1 MIDLTFGNIVRRE
14 RKKQGLTQAE
24 LAEKAG
30 VSTMTIRRYESGDR
44 KPRLEEAIKIA
55 GTLGFALDTFS
66 GSKFERFVREIER
79 QAALLQDQG
88 GEERRETVTKEQLTR
103 IRQQYGDEY
112 LYRQLAEECM
122 ELGHAALKLI
132 RAQRGET
139 PVPLDEAKTAL
150 IDEAADVRVMLN
162 VLNDMLDADE
172 RVWLMVQ
179 AATKN
184 QRMVAR
190 LLGE

>member
-1 MIDLTFGNIVRRE
+1 MIDLTFGKIVRRE

-44 KPRLEEAIKIA
+44 EPRLEEAIKIA

-66 GSKFERFVREIER
+66 GSKFERFVREIKR

-122 ELGHAALKLI
+122 ELSHAALKLI
-132 RAQRGET
+132 RARRSET
-139 PVPLDEAKTAL
+139 PVPLDKAQRVL
-150 IDEAADVRVMLN
+150 IGEAADVRVMLN
-162 VLNDMLDADE
+162 ALNDMLDADE
-172 RVWLMVQ
+172 HARLVKQVE
-179 AATKN
+179 AKDR
-184 QRMVAR
+184 RMVAR

>member
-1 MIDLTFGNIVRRE
+1 MT
-14 RKKQGLTQAE
+14 KQQ
-24 LAEKAG
+24 
-30 VSTMTIRRYESGDR
+30 VD
-44 KPRLEEAIKIA
+44 
-55 GTLGFALDTFS
+55 
-66 GSKFERFVREIER
+66 
-79 QAALLQDQG
+79 
-88 GEERRETVTKEQLTR
+88 R
-103 IRQQYGDEY
+103 IRKGYGDEY

-150 IDEAADVRVMLN
+150 IDEAADMHVMLN

>member
-1 MIDLTFGNIVRRE
+1 MT
-14 RKKQGLTQAE
+14 KQQ
-24 LAEKAG
+24 
-30 VSTMTIRRYESGDR
+30 VD
-44 KPRLEEAIKIA
+44 
-55 GTLGFALDTFS
+55 
-66 GSKFERFVREIER
+66 
-79 QAALLQDQG
+79 
-88 GEERRETVTKEQLTR
+88 R
-103 IRQQYGDEY
+103 IRKEYGDEY

-150 IDEAADVRVMLN
+150 IDEAADMRVMLN

-172 RVWLMVQ
+172 HARLVKQVE
-179 AATKN
+179 AKDR
-184 QRMVAR
+184 RMVAR

>member
-1 MIDLTFGNIVRRE
+1 MT
-14 RKKQGLTQAE
+14 KQQ
-24 LAEKAG
+24 
-30 VSTMTIRRYESGDR
+30 VD
-44 KPRLEEAIKIA
+44 
-55 GTLGFALDTFS
+55 
-66 GSKFERFVREIER
+66 
-79 QAALLQDQG
+79 
-88 GEERRETVTKEQLTR
+88 R
-103 IRQQYGDEY
+103 IRKGYGDEY

-122 ELGHAALKLI
+122 ELSHAALKLI

-150 IDEAADVRVMLN
+150 IDEAADMRVMLN

-172 RVWLMVQ
+172 RVRLMVQ

>member
-1 MIDLTFGNIVRRE
+1 MT
-14 RKKQGLTQAE
+14 KQQ
-24 LAEKAG
+24 
-30 VSTMTIRRYESGDR
+30 VN
-44 KPRLEEAIKIA
+44 
-55 GTLGFALDTFS
+55 
-66 GSKFERFVREIER
+66 
-79 QAALLQDQG
+79 
-88 GEERRETVTKEQLTR
+88 R
-103 IRQQYGDEY
+103 IRKEYGDEY

-132 RAQRGET
+132 RAKKRET
-139 PVPLDEAKTAL
+139 PMPVQDAQQAL
-150 IDEAADVRVMLN
+150 IEEIADVRVMLN

-179 AATKN
+179 IATKN

>member
-1 MIDLTFGNIVRRE
+1 MT
-14 RKKQGLTQAE
+14 KQQ
-24 LAEKAG
+24 
-30 VSTMTIRRYESGDR
+30 VN
-44 KPRLEEAIKIA
+44 
-55 GTLGFALDTFS
+55 
-66 GSKFERFVREIER
+66 
-79 QAALLQDQG
+79 
-88 GEERRETVTKEQLTR
+88 R
-103 IRQQYGDEY
+103 IRKEYGDEY

>member
-1 MIDLTFGNIVRRE
+1 MTRE
-14 RKKQGLTQAE
+14 E
-24 LAEKAG
+24 LAC
-30 VSTMTIRRYESGDR
+30 VR
-44 KPRLEEAIKIA
+44 KR
-55 GTLGFALDTFS
+55 
-66 GSKFERFVREIER
+66 
-79 QAALLQDQG
+79 
-88 GEERRETVTKEQLTR
+88 
-103 IRQQYGDEY
+103 YGDEY

>member
-1 MIDLTFGNIVRRE
+1 MT
-14 RKKQGLTQAE
+14 KQQ
-24 LAEKAG
+24 
-30 VSTMTIRRYESGDR
+30 VN
-44 KPRLEEAIKIA
+44 
-55 GTLGFALDTFS
+55 
-66 GSKFERFVREIER
+66 
-79 QAALLQDQG
+79 
-88 GEERRETVTKEQLTR
+88 R
-103 IRQQYGDEY
+103 IRKEYGDEY

-184 QRMVAR
+184 PRMVAR

>member
-1 MIDLTFGNIVRRE
+1 MT
-14 RKKQGLTQAE
+14 KQQ
-24 LAEKAG
+24 
-30 VSTMTIRRYESGDR
+30 VD
-44 KPRLEEAIKIA
+44 
-55 GTLGFALDTFS
+55 
-66 GSKFERFVREIER
+66 
-79 QAALLQDQG
+79 
-88 GEERRETVTKEQLTR
+88 R
-103 IRQQYGDEY
+103 IRKEYGDEY

-190 LLGE
+190 LLGG

>member
-1 MIDLTFGNIVRRE
+1 MT
-14 RKKQGLTQAE
+14 KQQ
-24 LAEKAG
+24 
-30 VSTMTIRRYESGDR
+30 VN
-44 KPRLEEAIKIA
+44 
-55 GTLGFALDTFS
+55 
-66 GSKFERFVREIER
+66 
-79 QAALLQDQG
+79 
-88 GEERRETVTKEQLTR
+88 R
-103 IRQQYGDEY
+103 IRKEYGDEY
-112 LYRQLAEECM
+112 LYRQLAEECT

>member
-1 MIDLTFGNIVRRE
+1 MT
-14 RKKQGLTQAE
+14 KQQ
-24 LAEKAG
+24 
-30 VSTMTIRRYESGDR
+30 VD
-44 KPRLEEAIKIA
+44 
-55 GTLGFALDTFS
+55 
-66 GSKFERFVREIER
+66 
-79 QAALLQDQG
+79 
-88 GEERRETVTKEQLTR
+88 R
-103 IRQQYGDEY
+103 IRKEYGDEY

-150 IDEAADVRVMLN
+150 IDEAADMRVMLN

-172 RVWLMVQ
+172 RVQLMVQ

-184 QRMVAR
+184 RRMVAR

>member
-1 MIDLTFGNIVRRE
+1 MT
-14 RKKQGLTQAE
+14 KQQ
-24 LAEKAG
+24 
-30 VSTMTIRRYESGDR
+30 VN
-44 KPRLEEAIKIA
+44 
-55 GTLGFALDTFS
+55 
-66 GSKFERFVREIER
+66 
-79 QAALLQDQG
+79 
-88 GEERRETVTKEQLTR
+88 R
-103 IRQQYGDEY
+103 IRKEYGDEY

-150 IDEAADVRVMLN
+150 IDEAADMRVMLN

-172 RVWLMVQ
+172 RVCLMVQ

>member
-1 MIDLTFGNIVRRE
+1 MT
-14 RKKQGLTQAE
+14 KQQ
-24 LAEKAG
+24 
-30 VSTMTIRRYESGDR
+30 VN
-44 KPRLEEAIKIA
+44 
-55 GTLGFALDTFS
+55 
-66 GSKFERFVREIER
+66 
-79 QAALLQDQG
+79 
-88 GEERRETVTKEQLTR
+88 R
-103 IRQQYGDEY
+103 IRKEYGDEY

-139 PVPLDEAKTAL
+139 PVPLDEAKTAI

-172 RVWLMVQ
+172 RVWLTVQ
-179 AATKN
+179 IATKN

>member
-1 MIDLTFGNIVRRE
+1 MT
-14 RKKQGLTQAE
+14 KQQ
-24 LAEKAG
+24 
-30 VSTMTIRRYESGDR
+30 VD
-44 KPRLEEAIKIA
+44 
-55 GTLGFALDTFS
+55 
-66 GSKFERFVREIER
+66 
-79 QAALLQDQG
+79 
-88 GEERRETVTKEQLTR
+88 R
-103 IRQQYGDEY
+103 IRKEYGDEY

-122 ELGHAALKLI
+122 ELSHAALKLI

-150 IDEAADVRVMLN
+150 IDEAADMRVMLN

-179 AATKN
+179 AATKK

>member
-1 MIDLTFGNIVRRE
+1 MT
-14 RKKQGLTQAE
+14 KQQ
-24 LAEKAG
+24 
-30 VSTMTIRRYESGDR
+30 VD
-44 KPRLEEAIKIA
+44 
-55 GTLGFALDTFS
+55 
-66 GSKFERFVREIER
+66 
-79 QAALLQDQG
+79 
-88 GEERRETVTKEQLTR
+88 R
-103 IRQQYGDEY
+103 IRKEYGDEY

-139 PVPLDEAKTAL
+139 PVPLDEAKTAI

-179 AATKN
+179 IATKN
-184 QRMVAR
+184 QRMAAR

>member
-1 MIDLTFGNIVRRE
+1 MT
-14 RKKQGLTQAE
+14 KQQ
-24 LAEKAG
+24 
-30 VSTMTIRRYESGDR
+30 VD
-44 KPRLEEAIKIA
+44 
-55 GTLGFALDTFS
+55 
-66 GSKFERFVREIER
+66 
-79 QAALLQDQG
+79 
-88 GEERRETVTKEQLTR
+88 R
-103 IRQQYGDEY
+103 IRKEYGDEY

-139 PVPLDEAKTAL
+139 PVPLDEAKTAI

-172 RVWLMVQ
+172 HVWLMVQ
-179 AATKN
+179 IATKN